1 MIFVIS
7 FYFRFLNLITELCLE
22 FELLLLHIIFKNN
35 TLLLAYLK
43 LLYAV
48 YFFLLKSGKLY
59 MLHFTSDNLEV

>member
-48 YFFLLKSGKLY
+48 YFFFIKIRKIIY
-59 MLHFTSDNLEV
+59 VAFYF